1 MLRIPRTLD
10 DDGSCCGRFGEKAAR
25 KIVQGGQHELFEL
38 LLQGDAVPADGG
50 TAVYPKSV
58 PGSPGAASGRAGARV
73 IMAAAAKLRANA
85 ALNQLVVVA

>member
-1 MLRIPRTLD
+1 
-10 DDGSCCGRFGEKAAR
+10 
-25 KIVQGGQHELFEL
+25 L